1 MRYGLLVRSF
11 WMSKDYYSYLQENG
25 IEPLEGIL
33 ELYKDTFVIAE
44 NPKTNKNT
52 HTWKRYKVK
61 EVLNGD

>member
-1 MRYGLLVRSF
+1 
-11 WMSKDYYSYLQENG
+11 MSKDYYSYLQENG